1 LVVELGIV
9 GLVLWIVMGVAI
21 VGSTWTVVL
30 ELRGTPWFPIAF
42 TVFLYAAILLFP
54 LMFVGA
60 SSYQDYVLNADFWLF
75 VGILYRIRVFPKMY
89 EAIQTRATSGA
100 V

>member
-1 LVVELGIV
+1 
-9 GLVLWIVMGVAI
+9 
-21 VGSTWTVVL
+21 VVL

-42 TVFLYAAILLFP
+42 TVFLFAVILLFP
-54 LMFVGA
+54 MMFVGA

-75 VGILYRIRVFPKMY
+75 MGILYRLRLFPKAF
-89 EAIQTRATSGA
+89 EAIQTRTAPGT